1 MRLGIIL
8 VAPAMAWAQAST
20 PAPRTDHN
28 SMVAHEQLLEK
39 KTKGTIDLYFEGD
52 SIARRWGATDYPD
65 FLVNWNRNFHG
76 WNAADFGWGADKV
89 ENILWRLEHGEL
101 DDVNPK
107 VIVLLAGTNNVGA
120 GGEIADISDGLQTV
134 ISTMRAKAPRATTVV
149 TAIFPR
155 NDKMEYMRVIDG
167 VNERLSKMADGRT
180 VRFLNVN
187 DKLADAGGVL
197 FEGMMNRDKLH
208 PTEKGYQIWADGLR
222 PILTELLGAPKAE
235 DHAPPPTG
243 DPSAKK

>member
-134 ISTMRAKAPRATTVV
+134 ISTMRAKAPRAISAIVRASRACGPTLLVPARTT
-149 TAIFPR
+149 TIFGFTPSSSPCSR
-155 NDKMEYMRVIDG
+155 RHRMFC
-167 VNERLSKMADGRT
+167 
-180 VRFLNVN
+180 VRSAPQPKFAAFHP
-187 DKLADAGGVL
+187 KKFWFQLASSSG
-197 FEGMMNRDKLH
+197 
-208 PTEKGYQIWADGLR
+208 
-222 PILTELLGAPKAE
+222 
-235 DHAPPPTG
+235 
-243 DPSAKK
+243 